1 MIAEQE
7 YHLANAQTML
17 EQAALSFCG
26 LSSPSVNA
34 PWGPQA
40 ILPLR
45 SYMGHRQQLA
55 DLEMSRYLQALEK
68 SSTILP
74 EKPWKGHIFHWAVGF
89 IPISQEMRYRSK
101 VRKRSHFSQF
111 GQALTWASWQPLL
124 LLSYRCHPLDHHTR
138 VKTAA
143 ASCEENTWKAVQDSK
158 NLLRVWS
165 KDNGPHP

>member
-1 MIAEQE
+1 MLNLFLQVVVQQE
-7 YHLANAQTML
+7 YPLANTQTMP

-68 SSTILP
+68 SSAISL
-74 EKPWKGHIFHWAVGF
+74 EKP
-89 IPISQEMRYRSK
+89 
-101 VRKRSHFSQF
+101 
-111 GQALTWASWQPLL
+111 
-124 LLSYRCHPLDHHTR
+124 
-138 VKTAA
+138 
-143 ASCEENTWKAVQDSK
+143 
-158 NLLRVWS
+158 
-165 KDNGPHP
+165 